1 MYEYSSWR
9 HKFGKSWDRWKYENL
24 NISRTEQNF
33 YETKKI
39 VNLCLRW
46 HVLRSYWLRSWP
58 LNSLNWIEWYRPVS
72 LRRASQVWTKT
83 LSDKQ
88 FTTQRRAKRYC
99 EHRLNKEGPQLKFQ
113 YIYSYFL
120 MQPLRIVLWKYSWNL
135 KRKYLTNPL
144 KNTCE
149 SRISILIKLH
159 ASNV

>member
-1 MYEYSSWR
+1 MTKSGGLRSFGSKDIFKDAPCLMYEYSSWR

-58 LNSLNWIEWYRPVS
+58 LNSLNWIECCRPVS

-83 LSDKQ
+83 LSNKQ

-99 EHRLNKEGPQLKFQ
+99 EHRLNKEGPHRSFSTS
-113 YIYSYFL
+113 I
-120 MQPLRIVLWKYSWNL
+120 
-135 KRKYLTNPL
+135 LTFWCSHWEL
-144 KNTCE
+144 FCE
-149 SRISILIKLH
+149 STPEIWNVSI
-159 ASNV
+159 